1 MDELDEINKRLLATL
16 NKREQEEKDDFDLER
31 EEPSVEQKFKS
42 INNTLSPI
50 AELTELTTQQQMS
63 FSGEGMNEPE
73 PINNDLMTTMKTDV
87 QRATMATEMRQIRPT
102 GTAVFNPF
110 KSKAEEEEGQS
121 DASPRSEDNSINQR
135 D

>member
-31 EEPSVEQKFKS
+31 EEPSVEKKFKS

-87 QRATMATEMRQIRPT
+87 QRATMATEMR
-102 GTAVFNPF
+102 
-110 KSKAEEEEGQS
+110 
-121 DASPRSEDNSINQR
+121 
-135 D
+135 